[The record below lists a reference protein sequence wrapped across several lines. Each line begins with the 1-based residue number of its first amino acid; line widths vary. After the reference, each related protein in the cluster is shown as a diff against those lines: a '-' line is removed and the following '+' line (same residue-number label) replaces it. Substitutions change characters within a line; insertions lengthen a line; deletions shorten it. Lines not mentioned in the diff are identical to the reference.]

1 MSSQERENIVIFENY
16 ILICNFYSEKT
27 LLRAL
32 KMIWVQLNEF
42 LVSIKPDLLFPVAMR
57 EVRTVNIR
65 CNIFLNFVIF
75 METLSELGHLM
86 KIL

>member
-1 MSSQERENIVIFENY
+1 
-16 ILICNFYSEKT
+16 
-27 LLRAL
+27 
-32 KMIWVQLNEF
+32 MIWVQLNEF
-42 LVSIKPDLLFPVAMR
+42 LVSIKPALLFPVAMR